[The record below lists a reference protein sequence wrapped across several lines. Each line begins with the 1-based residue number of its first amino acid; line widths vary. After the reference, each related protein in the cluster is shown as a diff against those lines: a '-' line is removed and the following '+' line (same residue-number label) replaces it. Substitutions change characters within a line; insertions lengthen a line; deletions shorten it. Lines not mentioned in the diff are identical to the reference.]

1 MLEVLDIAVASV
13 EQRLW
18 EREEWICSVWTQQLD
33 DPRPVGKT
41 PSEIGGCLRT
51 SGSLWSD
58 LAYLREEV
66 HPVVS
71 GELWQGTVTTLDYP
85 V

>member
-1 MLEVLDIAVASV
+1 MLEVLGIEVASV

-33 DPRPVGKT
+33 DPRP
-41 PSEIGGCLRT
+41 EIGGCLRT